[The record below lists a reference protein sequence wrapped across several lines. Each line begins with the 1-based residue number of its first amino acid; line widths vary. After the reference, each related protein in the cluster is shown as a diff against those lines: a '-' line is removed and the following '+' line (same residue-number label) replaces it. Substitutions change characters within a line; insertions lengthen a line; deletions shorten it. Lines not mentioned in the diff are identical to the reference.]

1 MKFRQILSRLIE
13 VIVLAWERMLA
24 GWYYID
30 VIGATVLDQTMMC
43 GVELVYGVENL
54 PEEDSIH
61 Y

>member
-1 MKFRQILSRLIE
+1 M
-13 VIVLAWERMLA
+13 IVLAWERMLA

-30 VIGATVLDQTMMC
+30 VIGATVLDQTMMR